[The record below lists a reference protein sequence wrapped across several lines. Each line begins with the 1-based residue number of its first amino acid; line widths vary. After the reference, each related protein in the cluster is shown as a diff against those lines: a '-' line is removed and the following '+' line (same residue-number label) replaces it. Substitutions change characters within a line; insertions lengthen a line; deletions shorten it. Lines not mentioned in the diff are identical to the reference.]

1 MNKTKI
7 PIWTVSGGLHLDLAR
22 LWYQIK
28 HQFIK
33 QKMVLSGL
41 LFSKRVHWVSR
52 AVTDFWS
59 RRGHEKKEVV
69 EKHLNLTLP
78 FYQQC
83 STTDSSQTN
92 PFPNGGQKTFELEVT
107 RAEMSVSIT
116 FNLSSTLRPT
126 IVGPC
131 ITTWSIF
138 GQNQWNFDTKMALE
152 RPVHLRNNIISLCY
166 KWCGW
171 PTLQLSKFFCKIN
184 LWP

>member
-92 PFPNGGQKTFELEVT
+92 PFPNHGQKNIWIRSNKGRNQGFDNFYPQFHPETHHLGSLHHNLVNIRPKSEKFWHQNGLGKT
-107 RAEMSVSIT
+107 RS
-116 FNLSSTLRPT
+116 FKR
-126 IVGPC
+126 
-131 ITTWSIF
+131 
-138 GQNQWNFDTKMALE
+138 
-152 RPVHLRNNIISLCY
+152 
-166 KWCGW
+166 
-171 PTLQLSKFFCKIN
+171 
-184 LWP
+184 